1 MGLFIME
8 YLDNLITRLAAK
20 CVGVSPGGS
29 YVDGIITVDSTIVTV
44 DSDIITVD
52 NG

>member
-1 MGLFIME
+1 ME

-20 CVGVSPGGS
+20 CVGFSPGGS

>member
-1 MGLFIME
+1 ME

-20 CVGVSPGGS
+20 CIGVSPGG
-29 YVDGIITVDSTIVTV
+29 VTEGTITVDSTVVTV
-44 DSDIITVD
+44 DSTVITVD